1 MKDIEVICVN
11 DGSTDRSGAICEEF
25 ARNDSRFK
33 VWHKKNEGVSA
44 TRQFGINHSHGEY
57 VIHLDADDYAEE
69 DAYEKMYSKGIEE
82 NADIIIC
89 DALRILQDRTEYMDF
104 SLKEYSHAEI
114 IRDLISSF
122 GSVWN
127 RMIRRSIIEECNA
140 SFPAYL
146 QYGEDKVFLATL
158 LGKSYENGRR
168 FKICHIP
175 EPLINY
181 DTSSNNNSLS
191 KLPPGDFV
199 KKRMTMLTKVGE
211 VINLKEFGQAYFSH
225 IFQEA
230 YSVLRNISYY
240 DYSEEDYI
248 STFKIFHQGIKD
260 QTPFSLKKVLVS
272 IALDKGYK
280 TALRWRWILAP
291 NILLDK
297 IKRWKNKN

>member
-1 MKDIEVICVN
+1 
-11 DGSTDRSGAICEEF
+11 
-25 ARNDSRFK
+25 
-33 VWHKKNEGVSA
+33 
-44 TRQFGINHSHGEY
+44 
-57 VIHLDADDYAEE
+57 
-69 DAYEKMYSKGIEE
+69 
-82 NADIIIC
+82 
-89 DALRILQDRTEYMDF
+89 
-104 SLKEYSHAEI
+104 
-114 IRDLISSF
+114 
-122 GSVWN
+122 
-127 RMIRRSIIEECNA
+127 
-140 SFPAYL
+140 
-146 QYGEDKVFLATL
+146 
-158 LGKSYENGRR
+158 
-168 FKICHIP
+168 
-175 EPLINY
+175 
-181 DTSSNNNSLS
+181 
-191 KLPPGDFV
+191 
-199 KKRMTMLTKVGE
+199 MLTKVGE